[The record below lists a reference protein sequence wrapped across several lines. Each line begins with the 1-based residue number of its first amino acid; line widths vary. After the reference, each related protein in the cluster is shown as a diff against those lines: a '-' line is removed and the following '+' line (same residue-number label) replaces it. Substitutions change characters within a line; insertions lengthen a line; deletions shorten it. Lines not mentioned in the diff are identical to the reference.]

1 MIFVARIFLN
11 MMPKLLLS
19 PLTAFPFKCYNQNLL
34 VFSAHSPSKVHDVS
48 GLRVRRSAHWRE
60 GGKIA
65 RLLDAKGAG

>member
-19 PLTAFPFKCYNQNLL
+19 PPYNRNLL